1 MAGTVT
7 ISCDE
12 RPAMRDKQMNQ
23 GRMRRIAT
31 LLVAAAFGL
40 LASGLDP
47 DAMQYMGAA
56 ESLAAHGDYRVP
68 VAGWESADST
78 SALAH
83 FPPGYSTALAI
94 PVRLGMAP
102 PQAARLVQ
110 ALAAAI
116 TVATVTLLVGAATT
130 PVAGAILGIALLLM
144 DALQE
149 VHLSV
154 LSEPLFLACT
164 ALTLAAMMRRPTSP
178 LRLGIPAA
186 LGALTRYAGLSLVG
200 AATLWS
206 FVERGTI
213 RTRLR
218 RTMLTLLPALLLQ
231 GAWVV
236 RTRRVAG
243 PATIRHFALYGGMG
257 ATLRHGLETLRDWLV
272 PDPDAATEP
281 IPYRARI
288 ALAAA
293 FVLLTIVITGARRA
307 WAMRREERER
317 SAPSDSS
324 AAAPARLLAAC
335 TVLIACYLAMLLV
348 SRLIADPGIPLDNRL
363 LSPVFLVES
372 VIIATTFAL
381 WWERRVRD
389 AGGALVRIAVAS
401 ALLGWCAS
409 SAAVALDDAS
419 YARTWGSDFA
429 GEQWTRSAL
438 LEWGRTTGAGY
449 PLYSNWPSAVYF
461 HLHRPAHGLPSSDD
475 SRLLAAFADTL
486 RARGGRVLAFRI
498 PERNVVGLER
508 LREVKGLRV
517 VAELEDGE
525 VFAAR

>member
-1 MAGTVT
+1 
-7 ISCDE
+7 
-12 RPAMRDKQMNQ
+12 MNQ
-23 GRMRRIAT
+23 QRARGFLH
-31 LLVAAAFGL
+31 LLVAAILGITAFILVLMATDPPGP
-40 LASGLDP
+40 GLDP
-47 DAMQYMGAA
+47 DAMAYMGAA
-56 ESLAAHGDYRVP
+56 ESLASHGQYRIP
-68 VAGWESADST
+68 AAGWWSADST
-78 SALAH
+78 SALTH
-83 FPPGYSTALAI
+83 FPPGYSTALAL
-94 PVRLGMAP
+94 PVRLGMTP
-102 PQAARLVQ
+102 PQAARLVD
-110 ALAAAI
+110 ALSAAV
-116 TVATVTLLVGAATT
+116 TVGTVVLLVSVATASWAAGALLGVALLVT
-130 PVAGAILGIALLLM
+130 PAM
-144 DALQE
+144 E
-149 VHLSV
+149 TVHVSV

-164 ALTLAAMMRRPTSP
+164 ALTLAAMMRRPTSH

-206 FVERGTI
+206 IVERGTI

-324 AAAPARLLAAC
+324 AAAPAQLLAAC

-381 WWERRVRD
+381 WWERPVRD